1 MVPPT
6 VEKRVNGDLGAAVMW
21 VKGAQTFKELG
32 GVPGQ
37 KGVKGPPPAHIA
49 YFMKDMTKA
58 KMFDNL
64 IGNIDPNLGNW
75 LLDEEW
81 NIILI
86 DHSRAFTD
94 TKELYHQL
102 IFFDADLWE
111 KMKALDEASLTT
123 VLGTWVE
130 KNGIKAMLQR
140 RDKMEQVIDK
150 LKAAGQD

>member
-1 MVPPT
+1 
-6 VEKRVNGDLGAAVMW
+6 
-21 VKGAQTFKELG
+21 
-32 GVPGQ
+32 
-37 KGVKGPPPAHIA
+37 
-49 YFMKDMTKA
+49 MKDMTKA

-102 IFFDADLWE
+102 IFFDPDLWT

-123 VLGTWVE
+123 ALGNWVD

-140 RDKMEQVIDK
+140 RDKMEQVINK

>member
-1 MVPPT
+1 
-6 VEKRVNGDLGAAVMW
+6 
-21 VKGAQTFKELG
+21 
-32 GVPGQ
+32 
-37 KGVKGPPPAHIA
+37 
-49 YFMKDMTKA
+49 
-58 KMFDNL
+58 MFDNL

-111 KMKALDEASLTT
+111 KMKTLDEASLTT
-123 VLGTWVE
+123 ALGAWVD

-140 RDKMEQVIDK
+140 RDKMEQVITK